1 MRSVR
6 AWFFRVAG
14 LLNKHRR
21 ERELADELESHL
33 QLNIEDNLRSGMN
46 PVEARRQALLK
57 LGGIEQTKEIY
68 RDRRGIPLF
77 ESLIQDVRYGLR
89 VLAKSPGFT
98 AIALLTLALGIG
110 GTTAIF
116 SVVYGVLIDP
126 FPYRD
131 IDRLAVLDAHN
142 TAEGGLNRAW
152 LSASEWLDYKEQNH
166 AFDEVIGGTGDDVR
180 LTGSGTT
187 EDYQGKLVTP
197 NTFRVLGL
205 LPLLGRAFADDDGKP
220 GAPPVVM
227 LSYIVWQSKFGGD
240 PGIVGKTL
248 ILNHQPTTVI
258 GVLSPRLGFA
268 PDSLWRP
275 TTISRAEGPG
285 HKRYFLEG
293 RLKPGVSF
301 KQATADLAV
310 LAK

>member
-21 ERELADELESHL
+21 EREFADELESHL
-33 QLNIEDNLRSGMN
+33 QLHIEDNLRSGMT

-68 RDRRGIPLF
+68 RDRRGIPLV

-116 SVVYGVLIDP
+116 SVVYGVLIAP

-131 IDRLAVLDAHN
+131 SHRLA
-142 TAEGGLNRAW
+142 
-152 LSASEWLDYKEQNH
+152 
-166 AFDEVIGGTGDDVR
+166 
-180 LTGSGTT
+180 
-187 EDYQGKLVTP
+187 
-197 NTFRVLGL
+197 
-205 LPLLGRAFADDDGKP
+205 
-220 GAPPVVM
+220 
-227 LSYIVWQSKFGGD
+227 
-240 PGIVGKTL
+240 
-248 ILNHQPTTVI
+248 
-258 GVLSPRLGFA
+258 
-268 PDSLWRP
+268 
-275 TTISRAEGPG
+275 
-285 HKRYFLEG
+285 
-293 RLKPGVSF
+293 
-301 KQATADLAV
+301 
-310 LAK
+310 